1 MAIRYLFNTVTT
13 MKEYNR
19 GKWWID
25 SNIVKPIEI
34 VAENLNAAINDF
46 AGIVSDKYCIDISKS
61 AIRNKSNM
69 YIDTKSGD
77 TKQVGYVITGST
89 LFDDNRQRWTK
100 QFIDLWINIDT
111 VIDTVFEEV

>member
-1 MAIRYLFNTVTT
+1 MSVRYLFNTVTT

-19 GKWWID
+19 EKWWID

-34 VAENLNAAINDF
+34 VAENLNAALNDF
-46 AGIVSDKYCIDISKS
+46 AGIVSSDYCIDISKT
-61 AIRNKSNM
+61 AIKNKSNM
-69 YIDTKSGD
+69 YRDTKEG
-77 TKQVGYVITGST
+77 TRQVGYVITGST